1 MALSCLAFGVYHYKR
16 PMLTNLAEC
25 QFSDRHLA
33 GVLDKIDEGIKRLQK
48 ENPGMKK
55 PFLKSGLR
63 GPRYYIELSIEG
75 QNVDA
80 FRFIL
85 CTEKLIQKAAK
96 SQNAKI
102 ISTDSYSQGDTSSY
116 MIDYQVVSTMNP
128 GSPTKGTVYI
138 RGVKTA

>member
-1 MALSCLAFGVYHYKR
+1 MKKKQ
-16 PMLTNLAEC
+16 LTGLTFPGMPAEC
-25 QFSDRHLA
+25 EFSDRHLA

-55 PFLKSGLR
+55 PYLKSGLR
-63 GPRYYIELSIEG
+63 GPRYYIELAVEG

-80 FRFIL
+80 FKFIL
-85 CTEKLIQKAAK
+85 CTEKLIHK
-96 SQNAKI
+96 STKTLNAKI
-102 ISTDSYSQGDTSSY
+102 ISTDSYSQGDTSSF
-116 MIDYQVVSTMNP
+116 MIDYQVDSTTAP